1 MNPVVDI
8 ATAATSSPPPP
19 VEDRGMNASLAAAD
33 GEAVPGG
40 HAMKSALDDGGRA
53 AARRDFLT
61 QAVFSGDRRLLRHQV
76 EQAIFAVE
84 RARSLNASETGT
96 GKSLVALAMRLLIEH
111 EAGRI
116 VRCLYT
122 SPKTALGQFDKE
134 YSDNGYKTFV
144 LRHGNDTI
152 PADADT
158 VLVANSAMVVT
169 HRAQLRGWGPSLVV
183 LDEAVAYKTATAART
198 RAVYGDSL
206 NCVGGIIEG
215 VPFVLAA
222 SGTLAP
228 AHNGELFPHLRALAP
243 TALIDERGR
252 IMRRHVF
259 EKIFCE
265 FGVRRV
271 AGGREV
277 QVIVGSRNSGM
288 LRKRIDPY
296 VTHVTLRKIAPTL
309 PPERHEL
316 VPIAREDVKLDDLA
330 AVADIEDPEIRATIE
345 TLAAAIGNGL
355 VPAPDIDRETTRLMQ
370 MLGGGTALAHLRRAY
385 GLAKLPYVEDV
396 VMSRRGGDR
405 EERTPTLVFNTY
417 RLTGDRLETLL
428 SEQDIVVGRI
438 HGDTSAAERRAVVSG
453 IQDGSVEVAILQI
466 DAAGSALNLQAAS
479 RIIMLEPS
487 WTPGANHQAVARAV
501 RLGQHNPVLISW
513 PVIRHS
519 IDESVMRVLRRKQ
532 DGLTELW
539 RAAP

>member
-53 AARRDFLT
+53 AARQDFLT
-61 QAVFSGDRRLLRHQV
+61 QAVFSGDRRLLPHQV

-84 RARSLNASETGT
+84 RKRSLNASETGT
-96 GKSLVALAMRLLIEH
+96 GKFLVALAMRLLIEH
-111 EAGRI
+111 EAGHI
-116 VRCLYT
+116 VKCLYT
-122 SPKTALGQFDKE
+122 CPKTALGQFEQEFIDH
-134 YSDNGYKTFV
+134 GYRTFV
-144 LRHGNDTI
+144 LRHGNDVI
-152 PADADT
+152 PADVDT
-158 VLVANSAMVVT
+158 VLVANSTMVVT
-169 HRAQLRGWGPSLVV
+169 HREQLRSWCPLLVV
-183 LDEAVAYKTATAART
+183 LDEAAAFKTATAART
-198 RAVYGDSL
+198 KAVYGDAL
-206 NCVGGIIEG
+206 DGAGGIIDE
-215 VPFVLAA
+215 VPFVLAM

-228 AHNGELFPHLRALAP
+228 AHNGELYPHLRALAP
-243 TALIDERGR
+243 AALIDERGR

-259 EKIFCE
+259 EKTFCE
-265 FGVRRV
+265 FGTRRV

-277 QVIVGSRNSGM
+277 QVIVGSRNSSL

-296 VTHVTLRKIAPTL
+296 VTHVTLREIAPTL

-316 VPIAREDVKLDDLA
+316 VPIAREDVKLDELA
-330 AVADIEDPEIRATIE
+330 AIADIEDAEIRTAVE
-345 TLAAAIGNGL
+345 ALAAAIRDGL
-355 VPAPDIDRETTRLMQ
+355 VPAPDIDREMTRLMQ
-370 MLGGGTALAHLRRAY
+370 MIGGGTALAHLRRAY

-396 VMSRRGGDR
+396 VMSRRGGSR

-417 RLTGDRLETLL
+417 RMTGDRLETLL
-428 SEQDIVVGRI
+428 SEQDVVVGRI
-438 HGDTSAAERRAVVSG
+438 HGDTSAAERTAVVSG

-466 DAAGSALNLQAAS
+466 DAAGSALNLQAAN

-501 RLGQHNPVLISW
+501 RIGQHNPVLISW
-513 PVIRHS
+513 PMVRHS

-539 RAAP
+539 RAAS